1 MEYYSKI
8 KKKKNELWHVQ
19 QSGTYLKGI
28 TLNEKTQT
36 PEFTYYLISFTY
48 YSQNSKITVME
59 NKSEVARS

>member
-1 MEYYSKI
+1 MNY
-8 KKKKNELWHVQ
+8 WHVQ
-19 QSGTYLKGI
+19 QRGRYLKRI
-28 TLNEKTQT
+28 MLNEKTQT